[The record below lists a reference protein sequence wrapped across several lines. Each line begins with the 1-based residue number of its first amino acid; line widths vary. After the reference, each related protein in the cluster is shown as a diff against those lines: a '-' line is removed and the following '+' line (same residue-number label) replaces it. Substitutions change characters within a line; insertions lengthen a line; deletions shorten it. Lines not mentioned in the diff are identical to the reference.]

1 MPRAGLGTLLALMI
15 PYALAFALA
24 WSALLLGWVGLD
36 LPLGPGGPL
45 HYPTGG

>member
-1 MPRAGLGTLLALMI
+1 ML

-24 WSALLLGWVGLD
+24 WSVLLLGWVGLG

-45 HYPTGG
+45 GYAPEG